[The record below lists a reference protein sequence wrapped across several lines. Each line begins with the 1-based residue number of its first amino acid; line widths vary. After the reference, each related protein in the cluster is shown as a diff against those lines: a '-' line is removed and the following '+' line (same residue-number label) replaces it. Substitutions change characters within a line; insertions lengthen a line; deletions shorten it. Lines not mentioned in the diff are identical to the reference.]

1 MSTTDEVA
9 GDDADHEPL
18 PAEVTDLDP
27 AAIGEDEAEAEEEAL
42 AEAGPSDEELAE
54 EPFVDGTVGRSDL
67 AAERDEY
74 LEALQRVKAEFDN
87 YRKRVERERTSI
99 GDRAEERLVGEL
111 LPVLD
116 ACDAAVAHDLEGVEA
131 IRSALVDAL
140 AKQGL
145 EVMECEGKPFDPTL
159 HDAVMSEE
167 GDGEQVVLEVL
178 RKGYTWRGRVVRP
191 AMVKVKT

>member
-1 MSTTDEVA
+1 MPTSDEVA
-9 GDDADHEPL
+9 GGDAEHEPL
-18 PAEVTDLDP
+18 PVEVTEFDP
-27 AAIGEDEAEAEEEAL
+27 ASTGEPVTEEEGA
-42 AEAGPSDEELAE
+42 ELAE
-54 EPFVDGTVGRSDL
+54 ESFVDGTVGRSDL

-87 YRKRVERERTSI
+87 YRKRVERERASI
-99 GDRAEERLVGEL
+99 GDRAEERLVSEL

-116 ACDAAVAHDLEGVEA
+116 ACDAAAAHDVEGVEA
-131 IRSALVDAL
+131 ISSALFDVL

-145 EVMECEGKPFDPTL
+145 EVLECEGKPFDPTL
-159 HDAVMSEE
+159 HEAVMSEE